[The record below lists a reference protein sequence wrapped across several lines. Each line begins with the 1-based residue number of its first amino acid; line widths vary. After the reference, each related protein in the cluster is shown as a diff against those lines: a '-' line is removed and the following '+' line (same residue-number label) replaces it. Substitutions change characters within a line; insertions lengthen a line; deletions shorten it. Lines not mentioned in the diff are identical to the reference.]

1 MSGFT
6 RRSGGVQTKGLMTS
20 KTRKQFLAAACGLA
34 GTLVIAQTPV
44 PAPAALEKPGDAVAK
59 VNDKAIT
66 RQQLNDVMVNDLR
79 MLAQQGTQLTPEQRL
94 GYERQ
99 VLGKLVDQEILI
111 QAASKTQVADVDKK
125 VDDRIAQIKA
135 TFPDPKMFDEQ
146 LQKMG
151 RSMEQVRGDVRQML
165 VVQAFVETEF
175 ASKVQVKDE
184 EVKAFYD
191 KHPDYFA
198 KPAQIRAS
206 HILVTVPPDATD
218 EVKKAKRAAI
228 DKARERVTTGKEE
241 FGKVASE
248 VSDCPSKA
256 RGGDLEFFGK
266 NQMVPEFDKAAFAL
280 KTDEISEVVT
290 TQFGYHVIK
299 KTGDQAAEK
308 RPLDA
313 MKESIEKFLKKQQVD
328 KQLEQFVEAQRK
340 TAKVEMLLK

>member
-1 MSGFT
+1 
-6 RRSGGVQTKGLMTS
+6 MTS
-20 KTRKQFLAAACGLA
+20 KTWKQILATACGLA
-34 GTLVIAQTPV
+34 GTLVIAQTPA
-44 PAPAALEKPGDAVAK
+44 PAPAIPERLGDAVAK

-79 MLAQQGTQLTPEQRL
+79 MLAQQGTQLTPEQRQ

-99 VLGKLVDQEILI
+99 VLNKLVDQEVLI

-175 ASKVQVKDE
+175 ASKVKIKDE
-184 EVKAFYD
+184 QVKAFYD
-191 KHPDYFA
+191 EHPDYFA

-206 HILVTVPPDATD
+206 HILVTVPPDASD
-218 EVKKAKRAAI
+218 DVKKTKRASI
-228 DKARERVTTGKEE
+228 DKARERVTTGKED
-241 FGKVASE
+241 FAKVASE
-248 VSDCPSKA
+248 LSDCPSKA
-256 RGGDLEFFGK
+256 KGGDLEFFGK

-280 KTDEISEVVT
+280 KIDEISEVVT

-299 KTGDQAAEK
+299 KTGDQPAEK

-340 TAKVEMLLK
+340 TAKVEMFLK